1 MNRIKD
7 LFKSKNKDI
16 LSIYFTA
23 GFPELSS
30 SMEILKQLE
39 ESGVDMVEL
48 GIPFS
53 DPLADGPVIQ
63 HSSEVALQNGMNMD
77 LLFEQTKEF
86 RKQISIPVILMG
98 YLNPL
103 LQYGVEKFLQRA
115 AENDFDGLIIPDL
128 PIREY
133 ELHYKQLFEKYNL
146 KNIFLITPNTTQ
158 ERIKKIDALSDGFIY
173 LVSTAGTTGTTGTR
187 DSFSTEQEGYFKRI
201 ASYKLNNPLLAGFGI
216 SNSKTFEQAC
226 LHTNGAI
233 IGSAFIK
240 ALQTGEDKPQIEKF
254 IGSIKLKENQK
265 N

>member
-7 LFKSKNKDI
+7 LFKRKNKDI

-23 GFPELSS
+23 GFPELNS
-30 SMEILKQLE
+30 SMEILKQLQE
-39 ESGVDMVEL
+39 NGVDMAEL
-48 GIPFS
+48 GMPFS

-63 HSSEVALQNGMNMD
+63 HSSEIALQNGMNMD

-115 AENDFDGLIIPDL
+115 AENGFDGLIIPDL
-128 PIREY
+128 PLREY
-133 ELHYKQLFEKYNL
+133 ELHYKQLFEKHDL
-146 KNIFLITPNTTQ
+146 KNIFLITPNTTE

-173 LVSTAGTTGTTGTR
+173 LVSTAGTTGTR
-187 DSFSTEQEGYFKRI
+187 DSFSTEQQDYFKRI

-240 ALQTGEDKPQIEKF
+240 TLQSGGYKSQIEKF
-254 IGSIKLKENQK
+254 IDSIKLKETKK

>member
-7 LFKSKNKDI
+7 LFKEKSKDV

-23 GFPELSS
+23 GFPKLNS

-39 ESGVDMVEL
+39 QSGVDMVEF
-48 GIPFS
+48 GMPFS

-77 LLFEQTKEF
+77 LLFEHTKEF
-86 RKQISIPVILMG
+86 RKQISVPVILMG

-115 AENDFDGLIIPDL
+115 AENGFDGLIIPDL
-128 PIREY
+128 PLREY

-146 KNIFLITPNTTQ
+146 KNIFLITPNTTE
-158 ERIKKIDALSDGFIY
+158 ERIRKIDALSDGFIY
-173 LVSTAGTTGTTGTR
+173 LVSTAGTTGVK
-187 DSFSTEQEGYFKRI
+187 DSFSTEQQDYFKRI
-201 ASYKLNNPLLAGFGI
+201 ATYKLNNPLLAGFGI
-216 SNSKTFEQAC
+216 SNSKTFEQVC
-226 LHTNGAI
+226 LYANGAI

-240 ALQTGEDKPQIEKF
+240 AIQNGEYKSQIEKF
-254 IGSIKLKENQK
+254 IGSIRPKETQK

>member
-7 LFKSKNKDI
+7 LFKKKSKDI

-23 GFPELSS
+23 GFPKLNS

-48 GIPFS
+48 GMPFS

-63 HSSEVALQNGMNMD
+63 HSSEAALQNGMNMD
-77 LLFEQTKEF
+77 LLFEQTKEL
-86 RKQISIPVILMG
+86 RKHISIPVVLMG

-103 LQYGVEKFLQRA
+103 LQFGVEKFLQRA
-115 AENDFDGLIIPDL
+115 AENGFDGLIIPDL

-146 KNIFLITPNTTQ
+146 KNIFLITPNTTE
-158 ERIKKIDALSDGFIY
+158 ERIRKIDALSDGFIY
-173 LVSTAGTTGTTGTR
+173 LVSTVGTTGAR
-187 DSFSTEQEGYFKRI
+187 DSFSAEQQDYFKRI
-201 ASYKLNNPLLAGFGI
+201 ASYKLNNPLLTGFGI

-226 LHTNGAI
+226 LHTHGAI

-240 ALQTGEDKPQIEKF
+240 ALQTGEYKSQIEKF
-254 IGSIKLKENQK
+254 IGSIKLKET
-265 N
+265 

>member
-7 LFKSKNKDI
+7 LFKNKSKNI

-23 GFPELSS
+23 GFPKLNSS
-30 SMEILKQLE
+30 VEILKQLE

-48 GIPFS
+48 GMPFS

-77 LLFEQTKEF
+77 LLFEQTKEL
-86 RKQISIPVILMG
+86 RKHIFIPVILMG

-115 AENDFDGLIIPDL
+115 AENGFDGLIIPDL

-133 ELHYKQLFEKYNL
+133 ELHYKQLFGKYNL
-146 KNIFLITPNTTQ
+146 KNIFLITPNTNE
-158 ERIKKIDALSDGFIY
+158 ERIRKIDVLSDGFIY
-173 LVSTAGTTGTTGTR
+173 LVSTAGTTGAR
-187 DSFSTEQEGYFKRI
+187 DSFSTEQQSYFKRI
-201 ASYKLNNPLLAGFGI
+201 ASYKLNNPLLVGFGI

-240 ALQTGEDKPQIEKF
+240 ALTGDYKSQIEKF
-254 IGSIKLKENQK
+254 IGSIKPKETQK

>member
-7 LFKSKNKDI
+7 LFKRKNKNI
-16 LSIYFTA
+16 LSVYFTS

-39 ESGVDMVEL
+39 ESSVDMVEL
-48 GIPFS
+48 GMPFS

-77 LLFEQTKEF
+77 LLFEQTTEL
-86 RKQISIPVILMG
+86 RKHISIPVILMG
-98 YLNPL
+98 YFNPL
-103 LQYGVEKFLQRA
+103 LQYGIEKFLQRA
-115 AENDFDGLIIPDL
+115 AENGFDGLIIPDL

-146 KNIFLITPNTTQ
+146 KNIFLITPNTTE
-158 ERIKKIDALSDGFIY
+158 ERIRKIDVLSNGFIY
-173 LVSTAGTTGTTGTR
+173 LVSTAGTTGAR
-187 DSFSTEQEGYFKRI
+187 DSFSVEQQSYFKRI

-240 ALQTGEDKPQIEKF
+240 ALQTGEYKSQIEKF
-254 IGSIKLKENQK
+254 IGSIKLKETQK

>member
-7 LFKSKNKDI
+7 LFKRKSKNI

-23 GFPELSS
+23 GFPELNS

-48 GIPFS
+48 GMPFS

-86 RKQISIPVILMG
+86 RKHISIPVILMG

-115 AENDFDGLIIPDL
+115 AENGFDGLIIPDL
-128 PIREY
+128 PLREY

-146 KNIFLITPNTTQ
+146 KNIFLITPNTTE

-173 LVSTAGTTGTTGTR
+173 LVSTAGTTGAR
-187 DSFSTEQEGYFKRI
+187 DSFSTEQQDYFKRI
-201 ASYKLNNPLLAGFGI
+201 AFYKLDNPLLAGFGI

-240 ALQTGEDKPQIEKF
+240 ALQAGDYKLQIEKF
-254 IGSIKLKENQK
+254 ISSIKLKETQK

>member
-7 LFKSKNKDI
+7 LFKEKSKDI

-23 GFPELSS
+23 GFPKLNS

-39 ESGVDMVEL
+39 QSGVDMVEL
-48 GIPFS
+48 GMPFS

-77 LLFEQTKEF
+77 LLFEQTKEL
-86 RKQISIPVILMG
+86 RKHISIPVILMG

-115 AENDFDGLIIPDL
+115 AENSFDGLIVPDL

-146 KNIFLITPNTTQ
+146 KNIFLITPNTTE
-158 ERIKKIDALSDGFIY
+158 ERISKIDALSDGFIY
-173 LVSTAGTTGTTGTR
+173 LVSTTGTTGAR
-187 DSFSTEQEGYFKRI
+187 DSFSAEQQDYFKRI

-216 SNSKTFEQAC
+216 SNSKTFVQAC

-240 ALQTGEDKPQIEKF
+240 TLQTGDYKSQIEKF
-254 IGSIKLKENQK
+254 IGSIKLKETQK